1 MSAFTKDDV
10 QMASQFATTFAT
22 PSGQAVL
29 KELDRMYFTKN
40 LFVAD
45 DPFASHVN
53 IGAHMVIAA
62 IYSLIQLAHDP
73 RAVADD
79 TIIEES

>member
-1 MSAFTKDDV
+1 MSRFTKDDV
-10 QMASQFATTFAT
+10 QMASQFASTFAT
-22 PSGQAVL
+22 SSGQAVL

-40 LFVAD
+40 LFVAE
-45 DPFASHVN
+45 DPYASHVN
-53 IGAHMVIAA
+53 IGSHLVVAA

-79 TIIEES
+79 TRIEES